1 MGPIVPYES
10 GNIMKDA
17 YDPRTFVRGSF
28 LPAQT
33 IPPAYGYRKTSTGKQ
48 EESAAENLNSSE
60 KQVQQCGIATKFA
73 PDMAV
78 NIDSN
83 PFFRNRAGVNKV
95 E

>member
-48 EESAAENLNSSE
+48 E
-60 KQVQQCGIATKFA
+60 
-73 PDMAV
+73 
-78 NIDSN
+78 
-83 PFFRNRAGVNKV
+83 
-95 E
+95 